1 MVLIPDPEVTR
12 WVEDAFDH
20 LDETH
25 SCRRVAAWLVEKIG
39 KKISHQ
45 GITNI
50 WKEHRGPNSDKP
62 SKLLKEREKARNKAS
77 PKGRQ
82 AKKIAATKRKQS
94 DAKLV
99 LTISSKKL
107 AKLKG
112 TDAKPKTVTDDI
124 DFNAVQ
130 QVAQKQTVV
139 FEPCRDRRPT
149 FQRHQS
155 GKYYSVGQWAV
166 QKPTALSHTPSDIS
180 ALETSTACFA
190 ANQ

>member
-1 MVLIPDPEVTR
+1 M
-12 WVEDAFDH
+12 A
-20 LDETH
+20 
-25 SCRRVAAWLVEKIG
+25 SEKTG

-45 GITNI
+45 GIANI

-149 FQRHQS
+149 F
-155 GKYYSVGQWAV
+155 
-166 QKPTALSHTPSDIS
+166 
-180 ALETSTACFA
+180 
-190 ANQ
+190 